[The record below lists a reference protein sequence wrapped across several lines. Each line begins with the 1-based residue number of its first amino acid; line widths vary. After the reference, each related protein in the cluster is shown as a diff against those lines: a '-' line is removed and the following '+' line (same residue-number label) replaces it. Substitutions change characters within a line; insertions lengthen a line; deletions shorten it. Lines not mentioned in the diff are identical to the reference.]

1 MNKLGR
7 AAASNWPAIACTV
20 GPSSAVAGL
29 AMHAAGQ
36 YGDVVAL
43 GALGTAGT
51 AGALALASLSKKWS
65 ETFSWASGAFSLATL
80 HAGVSALS
88 GWGWPT
94 LYSWVIS
101 SGLSFA
107 AYLAYRHHTRHDT
120 HHLDKQIKMTKYQT
134 GLVRL
139 ETAQMALAGKLT
151 ASTTAIPE
159 PAPVLTGTVLE
170 RAIAEALRTRWK
182 TLPLAVRVA
191 DTPYGWAASVELPAT
206 LTRVQVVKNWDS
218 VSSHLAAE
226 RHIRTDKFEVRNGD
240 LPNRVVVHHFDRDL
254 LSDVLPYEPAGPGRT
269 FLDPILLGIDQY
281 GQAAEFETAYRHTII
296 AGSSDF
302 GKSNLVKLVAFR
314 LAEAGAELYGIDMK
328 SGAPELRQIEPLLS
342 GLATNLEQGRAL
354 FEGMLREMDERGEI
368 LVEHGD
374 TKWVPEKHGR
384 KPIFVLADELA
395 ELVREGD
402 DKGNPLNEGEG
413 KISSPLM
420 SLLARARAFGIHFV
434 LITQTPS
441 KVVFGG
447 TTDGRNNVANRI
459 CVRMNEKHLGTMV
472 FGADSG
478 YDPKSLHMPGEFLM
492 QTPTL
497 NSPVHYKAQFISD
510 ETCRMEVTRL
520 AEQMAVGSKPRI
532 MVLPPPTGVETNQDK
547 VLHALGKYGR
557 MPRKDIDEATGLTTD
572 QVRRALREIK
582 HLVEC
587 HGGADGA
594 PPTYSL
600 RPGGRAALRVV
611 REG

>member
-1 MNKLGR
+1 MNKLGQA
-7 AAASNWPAIACTV
+7 AAASWPAIAWTV
-20 GPSSAVAGL
+20 GPASAVAGL
-29 AMHAAGQ
+29 AMHAAAQ

-43 GALGTAGT
+43 GTLGTAGT

-65 ETFSWASGAFSLATL
+65 EKFSWASGASSLAAL
-80 HAGVSALS
+80 HGGVSALS

-107 AYLAYRHHTRHDT
+107 AYLSYRHHTRHDS
-120 HHLDKQIKMTKYQT
+120 HHLDKRIKVLKVEKSQFQLMKMYEAERATP
-134 GLVRL
+134 
-139 ETAQMALAGKLT
+139 A
-151 ASTTAIPE
+151 PE

-182 TLPLAVRVA
+182 TLPLATRVA

-206 LTRVQVVKNWDS
+206 LSRAQVVKNWDA

-226 RHIRTDKFEVRNGD
+226 RHIRTDKFEVKNGD
-240 LPNRVVVHHFDRDL
+240 LPNHVVVHHFDRDL

-269 FLDPILLGIDQY
+269 FLDPILLGIDAY
-281 GQAAEFETAYRHTII
+281 GQPAEFETAYRHTII

-354 FEGMLREMDERGEI
+354 FEGMLREMDERGAI
-368 LVEHGD
+368 IVEHRDG
-374 TKWVPEKHGR
+374 KWIPEKHGR
-384 KPIFVLADELA
+384 PPIFILADELA

-402 DKGNPLNEGEG
+402 DKNNAANDGEE
-413 KISSPLM
+413 KISSPLV
-420 SLLARARAFGIHFV
+420 SLLGRARSFAIHFILV
-434 LITQTPS
+434 TQTPS
-441 KVVFGG
+441 KAVFGG

-459 CVRMNEKHLGTMV
+459 CVRMNEKQLGQMV
-472 FGADSG
+472 FGPGSG
-478 YDPKSLHMPGEFLM
+478 YDPKELTSAGRFLM

-497 NSPVHYKAQFISD
+497 NSPVHYKGQFIT
-510 ETCRMEVTRL
+510 EEVCRAEVARL
-520 AEQMAVGSKPRI
+520 ADQMMVDSKPKL

-547 VLHALGKYGR
+547 VLHALGKYGP
-557 MPRKDIDEATGLTTD
+557 MERKAIDEATGLTTD
-572 QVRRALREIK
+572 QVRRALREIRD
-582 HLVEC
+582 LVQC
-587 HGGADGA
+587 HEGVDGA

-600 RPGGRAALRVV
+600 RQEGYGALRAV
-611 REG
+611 